1 MKQSGPESRVLK
13 TNPEKSASHRH
24 SHFSCQSSL
33 TVAFSKQNKGRPG
46 HRGQETPPH
55 AWVRCARNL
64 EYMHWEGGREIYFH
78 TAHAS
83 TAQYPPLCTE
93 LSLGR
98 AEEAFQLDFAG
109 NWRVVLRLL
118 PLLHGALLGRRGSC
132 LLPAA
137 ISLLLRRGVA
147 RHLRWRSRVNSE
159 ISTRWDMQTWDSHSS
174 RLLTFVTLAL
184 LPIELDSVH
193 AAVQKAREDRER
205 TATITARGDRS
216 RLSFGSGDVSES

>member
-1 MKQSGPESRVLK
+1 MSLPSRVY
-13 TNPEKSASHRH
+13 PMQYASQPTTCVKMVNIMH
-24 SHFSCQSSL
+24 S
-33 TVAFSKQNKGRPG
+33 
-46 HRGQETPPH
+46 TPSRRVLH
-55 AWVRCARNL
+55 LCLSVTILC
-64 EYMHWEGGREIYFH
+64 
-78 TAHAS
+78 S
-83 TAQYPPLCTE
+83 TAALCTE

-147 RHLRWRSRVNSE
+147 RHLRWRSHVNSE

-193 AAVQKAREDRER
+193 AAVQKEARSKSDRELR
-205 TATITARGDRS
+205 RSQRGGIVHAS
-216 RLSFGSGDVSES
+216 VSAVGT

>member
-1 MKQSGPESRVLK
+1 
-13 TNPEKSASHRH
+13 
-24 SHFSCQSSL
+24 
-33 TVAFSKQNKGRPG
+33 
-46 HRGQETPPH
+46 
-55 AWVRCARNL
+55 
-64 EYMHWEGGREIYFH
+64 MHWEGGREIYFH

-193 AAVQKAREDRER
+193 AAVQEARAGSTANCDDHSEGGSFTPQFRQWGRSKSWLGRTASDAAAAWGVFVRAILRLCHSQLRFLSHTFRER
-205 TATITARGDRS
+205 DI
-216 RLSFGSGDVSES
+216 